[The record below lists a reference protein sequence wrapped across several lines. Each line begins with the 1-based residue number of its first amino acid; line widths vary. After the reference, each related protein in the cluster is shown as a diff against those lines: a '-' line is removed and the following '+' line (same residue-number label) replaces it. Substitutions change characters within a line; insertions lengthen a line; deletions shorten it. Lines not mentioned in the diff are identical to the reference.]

1 MPLYNIVTLVATV
14 LFSMSTVHGAT
25 TPPDGLASQ
34 RALIQRHLDNYEAA
48 LKKASLIKLGPPSV
62 RPDLELVPCR
72 GPVPADPR
80 VQTFQEADTAAVH
93 QLLVRIGDLYAI
105 KLFERLPAE
114 FMWWLR
120 GDQNITIVSLVTA
133 LHETSHALTGIATR
147 CNGKQPVFYFQGA
160 SHPVE
165 SAIGMTPNYAIAAQA
180 LPGAFRS
187 AAPMSRYHRYL
198 VMSQNVSGNNFA
210 VLLDEFGAYV
220 DGAEFEVLL
229 ADTDHYANAKN
240 SGLTGLDG
248 SLSATVEF
256 MQFTV
261 AYLKALKQ
269 ADQAS
274 FLGIKKSPL
283 VLKHLQRLWSGA
295 ESVLCRAQPYSA
307 QAGGL
312 YHVPPNALKLV
323 YSEWARPV
331 LDELQLS
338 YADSSQCLSYYWQS
352 PARP

>member
-1 MPLYNIVTLVATV
+1 MYLHNIVTFLATV
-14 LFSMSTVHGAT
+14 LVSMSTVRGAAP
-25 TPPDGLASQ
+25 TPDDLSSQ

-48 LKKASLIKLGPPSV
+48 QKKASLIKLGPPSV
-62 RPDLELVPCR
+62 RPDPELASCR
-72 GPVPADPR
+72 GPVPADSSE
-80 VQTFQEADTAAVH
+80 QAFLDADTAAVH
-93 QLLVRIGDLYAI
+93 QLLVRTKDHQAV
-105 KLFERLPAE
+105 KLFEWLPAE

-120 GDQNITIVSLVTA
+120 RERNMTIGSLSTA
-133 LHETSHALTGIATR
+133 LHETSHALTSIATR
-147 CNGKQPVFYFQGA
+147 CNGKQQVFYFQGA
-160 SHPVE
+160 SYPVE
-165 SAIGMTPNYAIAAQA
+165 NGIRKTPNYSIAALA
-180 LPGAFRS
+180 MPGEFRS

-229 ADTDHYANAKN
+229 AETDHYANAKN
-240 SGLTGLDG
+240 AGLTGMDG
-248 SLSATVEF
+248 NISGTVEF

-274 FLGIKKSPL
+274 FLEIKKSQH

-338 YADSSQCLSYYWQS
+338 YAYSSQCLSYYWQS